1 MAKYFER
8 VTPESCGVSSEDIL
22 RMVEGMEDMP
32 ELKEMHSFMLVRHG
46 KVLAEGSFAPYTIE
60 TPHAIFSDSKTF
72 TQLAIAF
79 MIQEGLVTLDDKI
92 ADYFP
97 DKKVSDYNKKLTIH
111 NLLSMG
117 SGHVVPPA
125 NLGEILGCGDDK
137 VQQFLLTENK
147 SEPGLFMYENN
158 CSLVLSHI
166 VSRVTGKNIIE
177 YLEPRFLKPLGINI
191 VSYMADEDG
200 VCLGWTGVRI
210 TPEDLAKLGL
220 FFLNK
225 GKWEGKQLLSEEW
238 CEKATSK
245 QIECDTPTGPD
256 WMQGYAYQMWRGRF
270 NTARICGAYGQGCV
284 IAPDQDLLFICKAV
298 LFIIH

>member
-22 RMVEGMEDMP
+22 KMIEGMEGTP
-32 ELKEMHSFMLVRHG
+32 EVKEMHSFMLVRHG
-46 KVLAEGSFAPYTIE
+46 KVLAEGSFAPYTLE

-79 MIQEGLVTLDDKI
+79 MVQEGLVTVDDKI
-92 ADYFP
+92 ADFFP

-137 VQQFLLTENK
+137 VQQFLLTENN

-158 CSLVLSHI
+158 CSLVLSNI
-166 VSRVTGKNIIE
+166 VSRVTGKNIFVFCIC
-177 YLEPRFLKPLGINI
+177 RFLISLIGCRIHTFSITETVHQENNI
-191 VSYMADEDG
+191 HFFY
-200 VCLGWTGVRI
+200 
-210 TPEDLAKLGL
+210 
-220 FFLNK
+220 FFLF
-225 GKWEGKQLLSEEW
+225 
-238 CEKATSK
+238 
-245 QIECDTPTGPD
+245 I
-256 WMQGYAYQMWRGRF
+256 YRF
-270 NTARICGAYGQGCV
+270 CCIFYYGSSWS
-284 IAPDQDLLFICKAV
+284 
-298 LFIIH
+298 